1 MVIFES
7 ASANIFGN
15 SKLYQAQVDAYNAVT
30 TYYEQFPEF
39 EKREV
44 LVVMPTGS
52 GKTGLMSILPFAN
65 CKGKVLLITPG
76 KVVRRT
82 VFEEF
87 DTMFNPQKSFLY
99 KHNVILKAGDLPK
112 TLLYQGFKKDSEQ
125 EKAIA
130 LSKLNEADIVI
141 TNIHRINSSS
151 EEVNL
156 MNLVGQD
163 FFDMIIIDEAHHVAA
178 PMWQESLNYFKAS
191 KVIKLTATPFRAD
204 KLEITNNPLDPIYEY
219 TLGEAIKDGLLKDVI
234 KEVEIPGELE
244 FIHNETGQRL
254 TLEEAKQKLNND
266 WINKSVALSE
276 VCSKQ
281 IIEQTKQV
289 LLDKR
294 KSYPN
299 HRVLA
304 ITCNDEH
311 AQSICK
317 WFNDAGLSATYVSTN
332 SNNERENE
340 IRLSDFAQGK
350 YDVMVSIQ
358 MLGEGYNNPDIS
370 IISIFRPFKSLTPY
384 AQGIGRGLRKIPNA
398 NSELDNFCN
407 VIYHKELGLEK
418 LWEYYKQQKTF
429 SEVIKSQREN
439 ISEQLNLLEELG
451 FVESRPSK
459 KKSKPQVEEDVLVIV
474 PQQLGSVTKYS
485 SKGIGNEDSFSPDG
499 FDRYLAAKKAT
510 NDAVANQLKVEIDRI
525 NQMKEA
531 GLVSEVEAQALRELK
546 ENQANES
553 LKSNASEGA
562 DYLKAQSLR
571 KEYIT
576 WLNLKIEEFFV
587 QSKLEKKGTELP
599 VRYDF
604 QLDSDI
610 DNIGWL
616 MKNTHQ
622 SVYQV
627 LKKNIGEFTTNDYG
641 AAKEIVVEKMNFYLK
656 DFDL

>member
-1 MVIFES
+1 MGIVVIFDS

-15 SKLYQAQVDAYNAVT
+15 SKLYQAQVDAYTAVK

-39 EKREV
+39 NKREV
-44 LVVMPTGS
+44 LIVMPTGS

-65 CKGKVLLITPG
+65 CRGKVLLITPG

-87 DTMFNPQKSFLY
+87 DTLFNPRNSFLY

-130 LSKLNEADIVI
+130 LSKLKEADIVI

-156 MNLVGQD
+156 MNLVAQD
-163 FFDMIIIDEAHHVAA
+163 FFDMIIIDEAHYVAA
-178 PMWQESLNYFKAS
+178 PMWQEALAYFKAS

-204 KLEITNNPLDPIYEY
+204 KLEISDNPLDPIYEY

-254 TLEEAKQKLNND
+254 TLQEAKQKLNND

-289 LLDKR
+289 LMDKR
-294 KSYPN
+294 KGYLN

-317 WFNDAGLSATYVSTN
+317 WFKDAGMSATYVSTN

-370 IISIFRPFKSLTPY
+370 LISIFRPFKSLTPY
-384 AQGIGRGLRKIPNA
+384 AQAIGRRLRKIPNA
-398 NSELDNFCN
+398 KSDLDNFCN

-418 LWEYYKQQKTF
+418 LWDYYKQQKYF

-439 ISEQLNLLEELG
+439 LSEQINMLEELG
-451 FVESRPSK
+451 FVESRPGK
-459 KKSKPQVEEDVLVIV
+459 KKPRVAIEDDVLVVV

-485 SKGIGNEDSFSPDG
+485 SKGIGNEDSFFLMDLIDIWP
-499 FDRYLAAKKAT
+499 LK
-510 NDAVANQLKVEIDRI
+510 NQ
-525 NQMKEA
+525 
-531 GLVSEVEAQALRELK
+531 
-546 ENQANES
+546 
-553 LKSNASEGA
+553 
-562 DYLKAQSLR
+562 
-571 KEYIT
+571 
-576 WLNLKIEEFFV
+576 
-587 QSKLEKKGTELP
+587 
-599 VRYDF
+599 
-604 QLDSDI
+604 
-610 DNIGWL
+610 
-616 MKNTHQ
+616 
-622 SVYQV
+622 
-627 LKKNIGEFTTNDYG
+627 
-641 AAKEIVVEKMNFYLK
+641 
-656 DFDL
+656 

>member
-1 MVIFES
+1 MVVFES

-15 SKLYQAQVDAYNAVT
+15 SNLYQAQLDAYNAVT

-76 KVVRRT
+76 KIVRRT

-87 DTMFNPQKSFLY
+87 DTLFNPQNSFLY

-130 LSKLNEADIVI
+130 LSKLKEANIVI

-156 MNLVGQD
+156 MKLVGSD

-178 PMWQESLNYFKAS
+178 PMWQEALAYFKAS

-289 LLDKR
+289 LMDKR

-317 WFNDAGLSATYVSTN
+317 WFNDAGMSATYVSTN

-340 IRLSDFAQGK
+340 VRLSDFAQGK

-370 IISIFRPFKSLTPY
+370 VISIFRPFKSLTPY
-384 AQGIGRGLRKIPNA
+384 AQAIGRGLRKIPNA
-398 NSELDNFCN
+398 KSNLDNFCN

-429 SEVIKSQREN
+429 SEVIKLQREN
-439 ISEQLNLLEELG
+439 LSEQINMLEELG
-451 FVESRPSK
+451 FVESRTSK
-459 KKSKPQVEEDVLVIV
+459 KKPRIAIEEEVLVVV

-510 NDAVANQLKVEIDRI
+510 NNAVANQLKTEIERV

-531 GLVSEVEAQALRELK
+531 GLVSEEEAQALRELK
-546 ENQANES
+546 ENQANN
-553 LKSNASEGA
+553 LIKFNASEGA

-576 WLNLKIEEFFV
+576 WLNLRIEEFFV
-587 QSKLEKKGTELP
+587 QSNLDKKGTDLL
-599 VRYDF
+599 VRFDLN
-604 QLDSDI
+604 LDREV

-616 MKNTHQ
+616 TKNIHQ
-622 SVYQV
+622 SIYQV
-627 LKKNIGEFTTNDYG
+627 LKKKIGEFNTNDYG
-641 AAKEIVVEKMNFYLK
+641 VAKGIVVEKLEFYLK
-656 DFDL
+656 EI

>member
-1 MVIFES
+1 MVVFES
-7 ASANIFGN
+7 ANANIFGN
-15 SKLYQAQVDAYNAVT
+15 SNLYQAQIDAYNAVT
-30 TYYEQFPEF
+30 TYYEQFPKF

-52 GKTGLMSILPFAN
+52 GKTGLMSIFPFAN

-76 KVVRRT
+76 KIVRRT

-87 DTMFNPQKSFLY
+87 NTLFNPQNSFLY

-112 TLLYQGFKKDSEQ
+112 TLLYQGFKKDSKQ

-130 LSKLNEADIVI
+130 LSKLKEADIVI

-156 MNLVGQD
+156 MKLVGSD
-163 FFDMIIIDEAHHVAA
+163 FFDMIIIDEVHHVAA
-178 PMWQESLNYFKAS
+178 PMWQEALAYFKAS

-204 KLEITNNPLDPIYEY
+204 KLEITNNPLDPIYKY

-244 FIHNETGQRL
+244 FIHNETGHRL

-266 WINKSVALSE
+266 WINKSVSLSG

-289 LLDKR
+289 LMYKR

-317 WFNDAGLSATYVSTN
+317 WFNDAGMSATYVSTN

-340 IRLSDFAQGK
+340 VRLSDFAQGK

-370 IISIFRPFKSLTPY
+370 TISIFRPFKSLTPY
-384 AQGIGRGLRKIPNA
+384 AQAIGRGLRKIPNA
-398 NSELDNFCN
+398 KSDLDNFCN
-407 VIYHKELGLEK
+407 VIYHKEIGLEK

-429 SEVIKSQREN
+429 SEIIKSQREN
-439 ISEQLNLLEELG
+439 LSEQINMLEELG
-451 FVESRPSK
+451 FLESRPSRK
-459 KKSKPQVEEDVLVIV
+459 KPKDEVEEDILVVV
-474 PQQLGSVTKYS
+474 PQQLGSVTKYY
-485 SKGIGNEDSFSPDG
+485 SKGIGDEDSFSTNG
-499 FDRYLAAKKAT
+499 FDRYIAAKKAA
-510 NDAVANQLKVEIDRI
+510 NDAVANNLKAEIERI
-525 NQMKEA
+525 KLLE
-531 GLVSEVEAQALRELK
+531 EVGTISIEEAQALIEIK
-546 ENQANES
+546 EEQANNTIK
-553 LKSNASEGA
+553 LNTSEGE
-562 DYLKAQSLR
+562 DYLKAQGLR

-587 QSKLEKKGTELP
+587 QSKVDKKGTELP

-604 QLDSDI
+604 KLDSEV

-616 MKNTHQ
+616 TRNIHQ
-622 SVYQV
+622 SIYLSKV
-627 LKKNIGEFTTNDYG
+627 N
-641 AAKEIVVEKMNFYLK
+641 EK
-656 DFDL
+656 DWRV

>member
-1 MVIFES
+1 M
-7 ASANIFGN
+7 
-15 SKLYQAQVDAYNAVT
+15 
-30 TYYEQFPEF
+30 
-39 EKREV
+39 
-44 LVVMPTGS
+44 
-52 GKTGLMSILPFAN
+52 
-65 CKGKVLLITPG
+65 
-76 KVVRRT
+76 
-82 VFEEF
+82 
-87 DTMFNPQKSFLY
+87 
-99 KHNVILKAGDLPK
+99 
-112 TLLYQGFKKDSEQ
+112 YQGFKKDSEQ

-130 LSKLNEADIVI
+130 LSKLKEADIVI

-156 MNLVGQD
+156 MKLVSSD

-178 PMWQESLNYFKAS
+178 PMWQETLAYFKAS
-191 KVIKLTATPFRAD
+191 KIIKLTAIPFRAD

-254 TLEEAKQKLNND
+254 TLEEAKKKLNND

-281 IIEQTKQV
+281 IIEQTKKV
-289 LLDKR
+289 LMDKR

-317 WFNDAGLSATYVSTN
+317 WFNNAGMSATYVSTN

-340 IRLSDFAQGK
+340 VRLSDFAQGK

-384 AQGIGRGLRKIPNA
+384 AQAIGRGLRKIPNA
-398 NSELDNFCN
+398 KSDLDNFCN

-429 SEVIKSQREN
+429 SEIIKLQREN
-439 ISEQLNLLEELG
+439 LSEQINMLEELG
-451 FVESRPSK
+451 FVESRPSRK
-459 KKSKPQVEEDVLVIV
+459 KLKDEVEEDILVVV
-474 PQQLGSVTKYS
+474 PQQLGSVTKYY
-485 SKGIGNEDSFSPDG
+485 SKGIGDEDSFSPNG
-499 FDRYLAAKKAT
+499 FDRYLAAKKAA
-510 NDAVANQLKVEIDRI
+510 NDAVANNLKAEIERIKQLEEGGVIS
-525 NQMKEA
+525 KE
-531 GLVSEVEAQALRELK
+531 EAHALIELK
-546 ENQANES
+546 ETQANDTIKLNTSDGE
-553 LKSNASEGA
+553 

-571 KEYIT
+571 NEYIT

-587 QSKLEKKGTELP
+587 QSKLDKKGTDLS

-604 QLDSDI
+604 KLDSEVN
-610 DNIGWL
+610 NIGWL
-616 MKNTHQ
+616 TKNIHL
-622 SVYQV
+622 SIYQV
-627 LKKNIGEFTTNDYG
+627 IKKKIGEFNTNDYG
-641 AAKEIVVEKMNFYLK
+641 VVKGIVIEKLEFYLK
-656 DFDL
+656 EI

>member
-1 MVIFES
+1 MVFFE
-7 ASANIFGN
+7 AGSANIIGN
-15 SKLYQAQVDAYNAVT
+15 SKLYQAQLDAYNAVT
-30 TYYEQFPEF
+30 RYYEQFPEF

-52 GKTGLMSILPFAN
+52 GKTGLMSILPFTN

-87 DTMFNPQKSFLY
+87 DTLFNPQNSFLY
-99 KHNVILKAGDLPK
+99 KHNVILKAVDLPK
-112 TLLYQGFKKDSEQ
+112 TLLYQGFRKDSEQ

-130 LSKLNEADIVI
+130 ISKLKEADIVI
-141 TNIHRINSSS
+141 TNIHRINSSG

-156 MNLVGQD
+156 MNLVDQG

-178 PMWQESLNYFKAS
+178 PMWQEAIAYFKAS

-204 KLEITNNPLDPIYEY
+204 KLEITSNPLDPIYEY

-289 LLDKR
+289 LMDKR

-317 WFNDAGLSATYVSTN
+317 WFNDAGMSATYVSTN

-340 IRLSDFAQGK
+340 VRLSDFAQGK

-384 AQGIGRGLRKIPNA
+384 AQAIGRGLRKIPNA
-398 NSELDNFCN
+398 NSDLDNFCN

-418 LWEYYKQQKTF
+418 LWDYYKQQKSF
-429 SEVIKSQREN
+429 SEVIKSQRESL
-439 ISEQLNLLEELG
+439 SEQINMLEELG
-451 FVESRPSK
+451 FVESRPGK
-459 KKSKPQVEEDVLVIV
+459 KKPKVDIEEDVLVIA

-499 FDRYLAAKKAT
+499 FDRYLAAKKAA
-510 NDAVANQLKVEIDRI
+510 NDAVVSNLKAENERIKQLG
-525 NQMKEA
+525 EA
-531 GLVSEVEAQALRELK
+531 GVISKEEAQALIELK
-546 ENQANES
+546 ETQANETIKLNIS
-553 LKSNASEGA
+553 DGE
-562 DYLKAQSLR
+562 DYLKAQGLR

-576 WLNLKIEEFFV
+576 WLNLKIEDFFV
-587 QSKLEKKGTELP
+587 QSKLDKKGMELP
-599 VRYDF
+599 IRYDF
-604 QLDSDI
+604 QLDSDV

-616 MKNTHQ
+616 TRNIHQ
-622 SVYQV
+622 SIYQV
-627 LKKNIGEFTTNDYG
+627 LKKRVGEFSTSDYG
-641 AAKEIVVEKMNFYLK
+641 VAKKIVVEKLEFYLK
-656 DFDL
+656 D

>member
-7 ASANIFGN
+7 ASVNIMGN
-15 SKLYQAQVDAYNAVT
+15 SKLYQAQVDAYNAVK
-30 TYYEQFPEF
+30 TYYEQFPEID
-39 EKREV
+39 KREV
-44 LVVMPTGS
+44 LIVMPTGS

-87 DTMFNPQKSFLY
+87 DTLFNPQNSFLY
-99 KHNVILKAGDLPK
+99 KQNVILKAGDLPK
-112 TLLYQGFKKDSEQ
+112 TMLYQGFKKESEQ
-125 EKAIA
+125 EKSIAI
-130 LSKLNEADIVI
+130 SKLKEADIVI

-156 MNLVGQD
+156 MKLVGPD

-178 PMWQESLNYFKAS
+178 PMWQEALAYFKAS

-254 TLEEAKQKLNND
+254 TLEEAKQQLNND

-276 VCSKQ
+276 ICSKQ

-317 WFNDAGLSATYVSTN
+317 WFNDAGMSATYVSTN
-332 SNNERENE
+332 SNIERENE
-340 IRLSDFAQGK
+340 IRLNDFAQGK

-384 AQGIGRGLRKIPNA
+384 AQAIGRGLRNIPKAKSN
-398 NSELDNFCN
+398 LDNFCN

-429 SEVIKSQREN
+429 SEVIKLQREN
-439 ISEQLNLLEELG
+439 LSEQINMLEELG
-451 FVESRPSK
+451 FVESRTSK
-459 KKSKPQVEEDVLVIV
+459 KKLKDKVEEDILVVV
-474 PQQLGSVTKYS
+474 PQHLGSVTKYY
-485 SKGIGNEDSFSPDG
+485 SKGIGDEDSFSPDG
-499 FDRYLAAKKAT
+499 FDRYLAAKKAA
-510 NDAVANQLKVEIDRI
+510 NDAVANNLKTEIERIKQLE
-525 NQMKEA
+525 EA
-531 GLVSEVEAQALRELK
+531 GAISKEELQALIELK
-546 ENQANES
+546 ETQAIDMIKVNT
-553 LKSNASEGA
+553 SEGE
-562 DYLKAQSLR
+562 DYLKAQGLR

-587 QSKLEKKGTELP
+587 QSKLDKKGTDLP

-604 QLDSDI
+604 KLDSEV

-616 MKNTHQ
+616 TRNIHQ
-622 SVYQV
+622 SIYQK
-627 LKKNIGEFTTNDYG
+627 LKKKIGEFNTSDYG
-641 AAKEIVVEKMNFYLK
+641 VAKGIVVEKLMFYLK
-656 DFDL
+656 VLD

>member
-1 MVIFES
+1 MVIFQS

-15 SKLYQAQVDAYNAVT
+15 SKLYEAQMNAYNAVT

-52 GKTGLMSILPFAN
+52 GKTGLMSILPFSN

-76 KVVRRT
+76 KVVRKT

-87 DTMFNPQKSFLY
+87 DTIFNPQKSFLY
-99 KHNVILKAGDLPK
+99 KQNVILKAGDLPK

-130 LSKLNEADIVI
+130 LSKLNEADVVI

-156 MNLVGQD
+156 MNLVGQE

-178 PMWQESLNYFKAS
+178 PMWQEALNYFKAS

-204 KLEITNNPLDPIYEY
+204 KLEISNNPLDPIYEY

-244 FIHNETGQRL
+244 FIHNETKERL
-254 TLEEAKQKLNND
+254 TLTEAKQKLNND

-317 WFNDAGLSATYVSTN
+317 WFNDVGMSATYVSTN
-332 SNNERENE
+332 SNNEKEND
-340 IRLSDFAQGK
+340 IRLSDFAHGK

-384 AQGIGRGLRKIPNA
+384 AQAIGRGLRKIPNA

-418 LWEYYKQQKTF
+418 LWDYYKQQKTF
-429 SEVIKSQREN
+429 SEIIKLQREN
-439 ISEQLNLLEELG
+439 ISEQLNFFEELG
-451 FVESRPSK
+451 FVESRPGK
-459 KKSKPQVEEDVLVIV
+459 KKSKDSIDEEILILV
-474 PQQLGSVTKYS
+474 PQQLGSVTKYA
-485 SKGIGNEDSFSPDG
+485 SKGIGEEDSFSPDG

-510 NDAVANQLKVEIDRI
+510 NDAVANRLKAEINRI
-525 NQMKEA
+525 NQMKA
-531 GLVSEVEAQALRELK
+531 TGLVSEDEAQALKELK

-553 LKSNASEGA
+553 LKSNASEGT
-562 DYLKAQSLR
+562 DYLKAQGLR
-571 KEYIT
+571 KEYVT

-587 QSKLEKKGTELP
+587 QCELDKKGTELP

-604 QLDSDI
+604 KLDNAI

-616 MKNTHQ
+616 TKNIHQ
-622 SVYQV
+622 SIYQV
-627 LKKNIGEFTTNDYG
+627 LKKKIGEFTTKDYG
-641 AAKEIVVEKMNFYLK
+641 IAKGIVVEKLEFYLK
-656 DFDL
+656 EIL

>member
-1 MVIFES
+1 MVVFE
-7 ASANIFGN
+7 ATNANILGN

-44 LVVMPTGS
+44 MVVMPTGS

-76 KVVRRT
+76 KIVRRT

-87 DTMFNPQKSFLY
+87 DTLFNPQNSFLY
-99 KHNVILKAGDLPK
+99 KHNVILKADDLPK

-130 LSKLNEADIVI
+130 LSKLKEADIVI

-156 MNLVGQD
+156 MKLVSSD

-178 PMWQESLNYFKAS
+178 PMWQEALAYFKAS
-191 KVIKLTATPFRAD
+191 KIIKLTATPFRAD

-254 TLEEAKQKLNND
+254 TLEEAKKKLNND

-281 IIEQTKQV
+281 IIEQTKKV
-289 LLDKR
+289 LMDKR

-317 WFNDAGLSATYVSTN
+317 WFNNAGMSATYVSTN

-340 IRLSDFAQGK
+340 VRLSDFAQGK

-384 AQGIGRGLRKIPNA
+384 AQAIGRGLRKIPNA
-398 NSELDNFCN
+398 KSALDNFCN

-429 SEVIKSQREN
+429 SEIIKLQREN
-439 ISEQLNLLEELG
+439 LSEQINILEELG
-451 FVESRPSK
+451 FVESRPSRK
-459 KKSKPQVEEDVLVIV
+459 KLKDEVEEDILVVV
-474 PQQLGSVTKYS
+474 PQQLGSVTKYY
-485 SKGIGNEDSFSPDG
+485 SKGIGDEDSFSPNG
-499 FDRYLAAKKAT
+499 FDRYLAAKKAA
-510 NDAVANQLKVEIDRI
+510 NDAVADNLKAEIERIKQLEEVGAIS
-525 NQMKEA
+525 KE
-531 GLVSEVEAQALRELK
+531 EAQALIELK
-546 ENQANES
+546 ETQANNTIKLNTSDGE
-553 LKSNASEGA
+553 
-562 DYLKAQSLR
+562 DYLKAQGLR

-587 QSKLEKKGTELP
+587 QSKLDKKGTDLS

-604 QLDSDI
+604 KLDNEV

-616 MKNTHQ
+616 TKNIHQ
-622 SVYQV
+622 SIYQV
-627 LKKNIGEFTTNDYG
+627 LKKKIGEFNTSDYG
-641 AAKEIVVEKMNFYLK
+641 GAKNIVVEKLEFYLK
-656 DFDL
+656 D

>member
-1 MVIFES
+1 MVIFNS
-7 ASANIFGN
+7 TYANIIEN
-15 SKLYQAQVDAYNAVT
+15 SKLYQAQIDAYQAVQN
-30 TYYEQFPEF
+30 YYEQFPEF

-82 VFEEF
+82 VFDEF
-87 DTMFNPQKSFLY
+87 DTVFIPQKSFLY
-99 KHNVILKAGDLPK
+99 KHNVVLKSDRLPK
-112 TLLYQGFKKDSEQ
+112 ALLYQGFKKGSEQ
-125 EKAIA
+125 ERSIAIR
-130 LSKLNEADIVI
+130 KLKEADIVI

-151 EEVNL
+151 DEVNL
-156 MNLVGQD
+156 MNLVD
-163 FFDMIIIDEAHHVAA
+163 ENFFDMIIIDEAHHVAA
-178 PMWQESLNYFKAS
+178 PMWQEALAYFKAS

-204 KLEITNNPLDPIYEY
+204 KQEITNNPLDPIYEY

-244 FIHNETGQRL
+244 FVHNETGQKL

-281 IIEQTKQV
+281 IIQQTKQV
-289 LLDKR
+289 LIDKR

-311 AQSICK
+311 AQSICQ
-317 WFNDAGLSATYVSTN
+317 WFKDAGLTATYVSTN
-332 SNNERENE
+332 SNNEREND
-340 IRLSDFAQGK
+340 IRLTDFAQGK

-358 MLGEGYNNPDIS
+358 MLGEGYNNSDIS

-384 AQGIGRGLRKIPNA
+384 AQAIGRGLRKIYNA

-418 LWEYYKQQKTF
+418 LWEYYKQQKSF
-429 SEVIKSQREN
+429 SEVIKSQRESMSVQIN
-439 ISEQLNLLEELG
+439 MLEEMG
-451 FVESRPSK
+451 FVEARSSSR
-459 KKSKPQVEEDVLVIV
+459 KSKIDIDEDILVVV

-485 SKGIGNEDSFSPDG
+485 SKGIGNEDSFSTDG
-499 FDRYLAAKKAT
+499 FDRYLVAKKAT
-510 NDAVANQLKVEIDRI
+510 NDEVVNNLKAQIERI
-525 NQMKEA
+525 HRLQEEGTISEEEAQMLIEKK
-531 GLVSEVEAQALRELK
+531 EAQAN
-546 ENQANES
+546 ENIQVNY
-553 LKSNASEGA
+553 SEGE
-562 DYLKAQSLR
+562 DYLKAQGLR

-576 WLNLKIEEFFV
+576 WLNIKIEDFFV
-587 QSKLEKKGTELP
+587 QSKLDKKGTELP

-604 QLDSDI
+604 QLDNEV

-616 MKNTHQ
+616 TRNIHQ
-622 SVYQV
+622 AIYQQ
-627 LKKNIGEFTTNDYG
+627 LKKRIGEFNTSDYG
-641 AAKEIVVEKMNFYLK
+641 IAKKIVIEKLGFYC
-656 DFDL
+656 